1 MNLIQALAQTR
12 TNTDRLSQKALSPSQ
27 VLGGIPVPEGNV
39 SPAPVSKIRPEVAV
53 RDGFKSNV
61 FAYSCVKRLA
71 SASSQAEWKVYRR
84 TGSGEKDW
92 EPDPSDWRAK
102 KLAYPNEKIAAQE
115 LFYYLSGWL
124 AIDGNGLLR
133 IVPGGSNG
141 IAELWPMSPVNVD
154 PVPDP
159 VEWVRGY
166 NIVEDGKIRFRY
178 PAAEIIHTRLPD
190 PSNPLWGFGM
200 LSAAWPSV
208 QADRASQT
216 WRKTLYESG
225 GVPPAAITDSN
236 LSASADIDEQTAALH
251 RAWRRNSK
259 DHVPMLLGAGTNVLQ
274 FGFSAQDLQIP
285 EDRNL
290 TRDEIVT
297 AFGMHPAMF
306 SSIAATF
313 DNMRTAIRYMYD
325 NGVAEL
331 LGLIRSALN
340 LALLTPDERE
350 SDDVWISY
358 DLSDVPF
365 FRQERAANIETMGK
379 AIRSGISR
387 NDAASMLDMGL
398 ENVDGGD
405 EAFIESGLVLLREA
419 GDGISGEDATASRP
433 LPPNMQPPTDTPDE
447 PMPTDKPGPD
457 GTPPTL

>member
-12 TNTDRLSQKALSPSQ
+12 TNTDRLTQKAMSPSQ

-39 SPAPVSKIRPEVAV
+39 SPAPVSKIRPDIAV
-53 RDGFKSNV
+53 RDGFKANV

-71 SASSQAEWKVYRR
+71 GAVSQAEWKIMRR
-84 TGSGEKDW
+84 TGSGDKDW
-92 EPDPSDWRAK
+92 EPDMSDWRTK
-102 KLAYPNEKIAAQE
+102 KLAYPNDKISAQE
-115 LFYYLSGWL
+115 LMYYVAGWL

-133 IVPGGSNG
+133 IVPGGENG
-141 IAELWPMSPVNVD
+141 IAELWPMSPVFVE

-166 NIVEDGKIRFRY
+166 NLVEDGKIRYRY
-178 PAAEIIHTRLPD
+178 PAAEIIHSRLPD

-200 LSAAWPSV
+200 MSAAWNSI
-208 QADRASQT
+208 QSDTASQK
-216 WRKTLYESG
+216 WRKTLYENG
-225 GVPPAAITDSN
+225 GVPPAAITDAN
-236 LSASADIDEQTAALH
+236 LTASTDLDEQTAALH

-259 DHVPMLLGAGTNVLQ
+259 DHVPMLLGAGTNVLE

-285 EDRNL
+285 EDRSL
-290 TRDEIVT
+290 TRDEIVI
-297 AFGMHPAMF
+297 AFGLLPAMF
-306 SSIAATF
+306 STEASTY
-313 DNMRTAIRYMYD
+313 DNMRTAIRFMYD
-325 NGVAEL
+325 NGAAEL

-340 LALLTPDERE
+340 LALLTSDERKADE
-350 SDDVWISY
+350 VWITY

-387 NDAASMLDMGL
+387 NDASSLLDMGL
-398 ENVDGGD
+398 EKTDGGD
-405 EAFIESGLVLLREA
+405 EVFIESGLVLLREA

-433 LPPNMQPPTDTPDE
+433 LPPGMQAPSEMPEE

-457 GTPPTL
+457 GAPPTL